1 MTTDPHE
8 HRTAVP
14 AALLRRAGL
23 RVTEQRVCVLTQV
36 RRHQHADAETLVRA
50 TREQLGKVS
59 TQAVYDVL
67 GALADAGIVR
77 RIEPA
82 GKPALFEVDIH
93 DNHHHVV
100 CRECGRIEDVPCA
113 AGRRPCLD
121 APDTHGFVIDEAE
134 VVYWGICARCAPTQ
148 APDETAGVTEPAG
161 ARHPAEA

>member
-36 RRHQHADAETLVRA
+36 RRHQHADAETLARA

-67 GALADAGIVR
+67 GALTDAGIIR

-82 GKPALFEVDIH
+82 ASRQPE
-93 DNHHHVV
+93 
-100 CRECGRIEDVPCA
+100 
-113 AGRRPCLD
+113 RPSQ
-121 APDTHGFVIDEAE
+121 PER
-134 VVYWGICARCAPTQ
+134 GIRLTQ
-148 APDETAGVTEPAG
+148 PERPSQPERGIRP
-161 ARHPAEA
+161 RHRGTPSRP